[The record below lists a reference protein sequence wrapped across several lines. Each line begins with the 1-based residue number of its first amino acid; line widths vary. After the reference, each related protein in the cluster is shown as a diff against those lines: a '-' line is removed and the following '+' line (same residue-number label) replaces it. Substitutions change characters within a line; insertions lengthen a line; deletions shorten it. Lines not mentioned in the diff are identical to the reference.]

1 MDKDRAP
8 RFVSRAQLKG
18 AFLTNAERH
27 GGNNKLSKANNSLSG
42 ELVMLVKL
50 YRHRSGDVVYPHAAL
65 FAALT
70 ALQSDCVTSSLS
82 KITSYGGPCHIGVV
96 AVGQPVG

>member
-27 GGNNKLSKANNSLSG
+27 GGNNKLLKANNSLSG

-50 YRHRSGDVVYPHAAL
+50 YRHLVTWCTRMLRYL
-65 FAALT
+65 QLT